1 MWIQL
6 EITYRQLWLEAEGRR
21 PPLIVKLEFMKED
34 NIALLVRN
42 TSALPIV
49 MEIVGSLSRNL

>member
-1 MWIQL
+1 
-6 EITYRQLWLEAEGRR
+6 LWLEAEGRR